1 MWQGRFRLGHKPWA
15 RAKGLDI
22 CIFRKNLTW
31 ECYSF
36 ANIWAV
42 DLKLF
47 GVLCLPK
54 VRQMGIAHLGMRP
67 VRTEAWGQPHKPRE
81 VPLLR
86 SGHPCSAG
94 SSSRKRPRPSAS
106 LRSTQGGAG
115 QKAEEGFV
123 TSKAHTESPG
133 NKNNLGDKKSDLV
146 SSVPSLVHW
155 LPGQHVAW
163 RQTFPTGFLEQ
174 NGGAHS
180 STS

>member
-1 MWQGRFRLGHKPWA
+1 MTWGNGPDPLDHLCDPLSDLKLLFWETTEVWQGRFRLGRKPWA

-36 ANIWAV
+36 ANIWAM

-67 VRTEAWGQPHKPRE
+67 VRTEAWGQPHRPRE
-81 VPLLR
+81 VPLLS

-106 LRSTQGGAG
+106 PQIHTGRSWTKGRGGVWTQ
-115 QKAEEGFV
+115 
-123 TSKAHTESPG
+123 
-133 NKNNLGDKKSDLV
+133 LV
-146 SSVPSLVHW
+146 DSEVHIQWLFPSCVL
-155 LPGQHVAW
+155 
-163 RQTFPTGFLEQ
+163 
-174 NGGAHS
+174 
-180 STS
+180 